1 MNMTPKYNL
10 DKIKFTTDAPTWEKA
25 VELYRKGKV
34 VEVKGDEIGF
44 SAIVLGGDKY
54 RVYVHASHFDRGV
67 CECYLG
73 QQDILCKHM
82 VALAIYVVLSGAPIT
97 EDDMKQQNE
106 VVFSGQIGML
116 TKEELFA
123 VKKQITEAM
132 RYIKP
137 YRGPSCTWFA
147 YQDSL
152 QEGVSRL
159 SAIISDLPV
168 SKKTAS
174 LVVDLLLRVDK
185 KLCTGGV
192 DDSDGVVGGFIQESV
207 DMLKEYA
214 LHDTQCIEEFRKLE
228 GVPTCF
234 GWEEALVQMIK
245 K

>member
-1 MNMTPKYNL
+1 MTPKYNL

-34 VEVKGDEIGF
+34 MGVKSDGIGF
-44 SAIVLGGDKY
+44 SAVVLGGDRY
-54 RVYVHASHFDRGV
+54 HVYVHASHYDRGV

-116 TKEELFA
+116 TKEELSA

-137 YRGPSCTWFA
+137 YRGPSRTWFA

-159 SAIISDLPV
+159 SAVISSLPV
-168 SKKTAS
+168 SKQTAG
-174 LVVDLLLRVDK
+174 LVVDTLLRVDK

-214 LHDTQCIEEFRKLE
+214 RLEPQCIEVFRKLE
-228 GVPTCF
+228 GKSTCF
-234 GWEEALVQMIK
+234 GWEDSLVQMIK